1 MLLRGSSRQ
10 WPLSFSFLYSFPPT
24 LLCMSLISPSF
35 FVHMVSVAYVPMCAC
50 VETKGLQR
58 DAFLSFIFT
67 LSLSQSVSARMA
79 GQ

>member
-10 WPLSFSFLYSFPPT
+10 WPLSFSFVYSPLP

-67 LSLSQSVSARMA
+67 LSLSRSVSARMA